1 MKSIINQLSSE
12 ADELIVLIT
21 KLIRVHSLIKRWK
34 NSRHDQIFILAGDYC
49 WEELPQEGK
58 QLQTRILKE
67 YGKYSALIRMLVQS
81 LPSQVAKELE
91 KSLKSVLDIV
101 EQTQHLWSESK
112 EEQLESV
119 VASLRGQIRIL
130 EGIYD
135 PLPDETIVVPDT
147 NALLSNPHIETWS
160 FRDLDHFT
168 LVMIP
173 AVLRELD
180 ELKVHGKREELRD
193 KAKTLVRKTKEYLR
207 RGDVFEGVKL
217 AGNNKI
223 SFIAVEPKPQTM
235 LPWLDPENVDDRII
249 ASYFEVVIEHPRSQV
264 ILVTG
269 DVNLQNKATYA
280 GVIVDDP
287 PEAD

>member
-1 MKSIINQLSSE
+1 MKSIINQLGSE
-12 ADELIVLIT
+12 VEELIMLT
-21 KLIRVHSLIKRWK
+21 TMLIRDHSLIKRWK
-34 NSRHDQIFILAGDYC
+34 NSQYDPVFILAGDYC

-58 QLQTRILKE
+58 QLQSRILK
-67 YGKYSALIRMLVQS
+67 KFSKFSALIRMLVKS
-81 LPSQVAKELE
+81 LPSQVAKDLE
-91 KSLKSVLDIV
+91 KSLKSILDII

-119 VASLRGQIRIL
+119 VASLREQIRVL

-135 PLPDETIVVPDT
+135 PLPGETIVVPDT
-147 NALLSNPHIETWS
+147 NALLSNPQVETWS
-160 FRDLDHFT
+160 FRGIDRFT

-180 ELKVHGKREELRD
+180 ELKVNGKREEIRD
-193 KAKTLVRKTKEYLR
+193 KAKTLIRKTKEYLR